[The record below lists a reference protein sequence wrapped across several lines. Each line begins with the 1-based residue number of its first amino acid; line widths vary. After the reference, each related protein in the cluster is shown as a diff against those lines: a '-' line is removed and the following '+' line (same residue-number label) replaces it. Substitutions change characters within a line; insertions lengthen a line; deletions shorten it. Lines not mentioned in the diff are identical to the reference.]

1 MKEKIVKVISDALS
15 KIGIDANVELT
26 ESKGH
31 ADFATNVAMKYAK
44 SIGKNPIELANEI
57 AKNVNSELIEKVEV
71 AGPGFINIFVK
82 SNVHSESV
90 KNIIEQGDSFGK
102 GDQGKYIN
110 VEFVSANPT
119 GYLHLGHARNAALG
133 ETLSSVLQFAGNKV
147 DREYYI
153 NDAGNQMDILG
164 ESTFVR
170 YQQELGNKI
179 EMPEDSYRGEEIVEA
194 AKILVEKFGNKYKD
208 SKLEEV
214 KAIFS
219 REAEKIM
226 LDNIKKHLGMLGVKF
241 DIWYSE
247 RTIHENNLIIPALK
261 KMPTLYEKDGATWVG
276 TTKYGDDKDRVVIK
290 SDGSFTY
297 FAPDIA
303 YHNIKLS
310 RGYDEL
316 IDVWGGDHI
325 GYVPRMKIALQELG
339 LPADRLDIVT
349 IQMVRL
355 VRNGEEFKMSKRK
368 GTTYTLLDLLDL
380 VGKDAA
386 RFFLVSRA
394 NTSGMDF
401 DIDIAAKQSADNP
414 VFTVQYTHA
423 RANQVIEKSTI
434 KANPGNYV
442 GKEIEI
448 INKLNQ
454 FPKLIIDIANTHKVH
469 LLPQYLIELC
479 HEFNSF
485 YSNTKIIGTDR
496 ESELVALVIATKQVI
511 KNALNLIGVSQ
522 PNKM

>member
-1 MKEKIVKVISDALS
+1 MKEKIKKVLVDALAQ
-15 KIGIDANVELT
+15 IGIDANVELT
-26 ESKGH
+26 EAKGH

-44 SIGKNPIELANEI
+44 QVSKTPLELANLI
-57 AKNVNSELIEKVEV
+57 IEKASKEYIEKIEV

-82 SNVHSESV
+82 DDVHANNVQKILNEAE
-90 KNIIEQGDSFGK
+90 NYGK
-102 GDQGKYIN
+102 GNQKKFIN
-110 VEFVSANPT
+110 IEFVSANPT

-133 ETLSSVLQFAGNKV
+133 ETLANILMFAGNKV
-147 DREYYI
+147 DKEYYI

-164 ESTFVR
+164 NSALVR
-170 YQQELGNKI
+170 YKQALGSTI
-179 EMPEDSYRGEEIVEA
+179 EMGEDSYRGEEIIWA
-194 AKILVEKFGNKYKD
+194 AKKLIEKFGDKYFNTD
-208 SKLEEV
+208 SPETVKL
-214 KAIFS
+214 FS
-219 REAEKIM
+219 RETEQLMLEKI
-226 LDNIKKHLGMLGVKF
+226 KEHLALLGVHIE
-241 DIWYSE
+241 IWFSE
-247 RTIHENNLIIPALK
+247 RSIHENNLIIPALK
-261 KMPTLYEKDGATWVG
+261 KMPTLYEKDGATWVA

-297 FAPDIA
+297 YAPDIA

-339 LPADRLDIVT
+339 LPSDKLDIVT

-368 GTTYTLLDLLDL
+368 GTTYTLLDLIEL

-401 DIDIAAKQSADNP
+401 DIDTATKQSADNP
-414 VFTVQYTHA
+414 VFTLQYTHA
-423 RANQVIEKSTI
+423 RANQVIEKSTVEP
-434 KANPGNYV
+434 KPGKYV

-448 INKLNQ
+448 INLLTQ
-454 FPKLIIDIANTHKVH
+454 FPILINDIALSHKVH
-469 LLPQYLIELC
+469 LLPQYLVELS
-479 HEFNSF
+479 HAFNSF
-485 YSNTKIIGTDR
+485 YSNSKIIGNER
-496 ESELVALVIATKQVI
+496 EAELLALVKATKQVL
-511 KNALNLIGVSQ
+511 KNGLNLIGVSQ